1 MTSAQPEGT
10 LVSSEAL
17 VALSVEAARRGDTE
31 TLERALAAG
40 VPVDSRSPRGDTL
53 LMLAAYH
60 GHVDAVRLLLG
71 WGSDPNGR
79 NLQGEAPLAGV
90 AFKGLIDIAE
100 ILVAGGADVNHASA
114 GNGRTPLMMAA
125 AFNRID
131 MVQWLLAQG
140 ASRQV
145 RDAAGLTALDAA
157 RAMGAPDAA
166 ALLDS

>member
-1 MTSAQPEGT
+1 VSSRPDGT
-10 LVSSEAL
+10 LINNDAL

-31 TLERALAAG
+31 TLEHALAAG
-40 VPVDSRSPRGDTL
+40 VPVDTRSPRGDTL

-60 GHVDAVRLLLG
+60 GHVAATRLLLG

-79 NLQGEAPLAGV
+79 NMQGETPLAGV
-90 AFKGLIDIAE
+90 AFKGLVDVAE
-100 ILVAGGADVNHASA
+100 VLVAGGADVNNASA
-114 GNGRTPLMMAA
+114 ANGRTPLMMAA
-125 AFNRID
+125 AFNRIE
-131 MVQWLLAQG
+131 MVHWLVGHG
-140 ASRQV
+140 AARDL

>member
-1 MTSAQPEGT
+1 VSERPDGT
-10 LVSSEAL
+10 LVSNDAL

-31 TLERALAAG
+31 TLEHALAAG
-40 VPVDSRSPRGDTL
+40 VPVDARSPRGDSL

-60 GHVDAVRLLLG
+60 GHVALVRLLLG

-79 NLQGEAPLAGV
+79 NTQGEAPLAGV

-100 ILVAGGADVNHASA
+100 ALVAGGADVNTASQA
-114 GNGRTPLMMAA
+114 NGRTPLMMAA

-131 MVQWLLAQG
+131 MVRWLLAHG
-140 ASRQV
+140 AAPDL

-157 RAMGAPDAA
+157 RAMGARKPRPCCRI
-166 ALLDS
+166 